1 MADNFEQ
8 LLDDALK
15 PMQVDQTSER
25 RTLRKTKEKVPKHL
39 KRGVN
44 KKEMDSFTKRVLRI
58 PLDKPFEEAYFT
70 HRLWMFFRET
80 KETEQDIHRVD
91 LTYQLDGVYY
101 PLRDR
106 DKLDEIITFSQD
118 LLKEDLYQELKD
130 ISEKHMPDMECII
143 GNLQHR
149 MHASEI
155 SRDRLKNQWTR
166 GDEARRRFIGTWRG
180 YLSST
185 DETRSTSIDSSTPAM
200 IDRLFTVSIDIDI
213 IDQFHEKDSDVPRIS
228 IRGSPRTTPSLALL
242 VREDLPVSGGVSSID
257 V

>member
-106 DKLDEIITFSQD
+106 
-118 LLKEDLYQELKD
+118 ELKD

-166 GDEARRRFIGTWRG
+166 GDEARRRFIGTC
-180 YLSST
+180 
-185 DETRSTSIDSSTPAM
+185 STPAM

>member
-166 GDEARRRFIGTWRG
+166 GDEARRRFIGTC
-180 YLSST
+180 
-185 DETRSTSIDSSTPAM
+185 STPAM